1 MNTIAIQAELR
12 PGTGKKAAKAVR
24 KEGKIPGVIYGGK
37 QNIHFAT
44 TFKEV
49 KSLIYTG
56 DFLLASV
63 EVDGRT
69 YRCIVKEVQF
79 HPVREDIVH
88 IDFLELVD
96 GKAVKVEIPVRFK
109 GVAEGV
115 KLGGKLQQN
124 LRRVKIKVKPENLVD
139 ALWADISHLGLG
151 QSVRVRDL
159 EVPEGIEVISA
170 ASIPIATIEIPRAL
184 RSASSK
190 KEAEKAPAE
199 AAAATEE

>member
-1 MNTIAIQAELR
+1 MNSVEVQAELR
-12 PGTGKKAAKAVR
+12 TGTGKKAAKAVR
-24 KEGKIPGVIYGGK
+24 REGKIPGVIYGGP
-37 QNIHFAT
+37 QQINFST

-49 KSLIYTG
+49 KDLIYTG
-56 DFLLASV
+56 DFKLATV
-63 EVDGRT
+63 KVDGKA

-96 GKAVKVEIPVRFK
+96 GKAVKVEVPVRFK

-124 LRRVKIKVKPENLVD
+124 LRRVKIKVKPEHLVD

-159 EVPEGIEVISA
+159 EVPEGIEVMSSP
-170 ASIPIATIEIPRAL
+170 SIPIATIEIPRAL
-184 RSASSK
+184 RSAASK
-190 KEAEKAPAE
+190 KETAAAQEAPAE
-199 AAAATEE
+199 G

>member
-1 MNTIAIQAELR
+1 MKTIAVQAELR
-12 PGTGKKAAKAVR
+12 PGTGKKAVKAIR
-24 KEGKIPGVIYGGK
+24 KEGKIPGVIYGGQ

-44 TFKEV
+44 TFKEL
-49 KSLIYTG
+49 KDLIYTG

-63 EVDGRT
+63 KVDGQE
-69 YRCIVKEVQF
+69 YRCIVKDVQF

-96 GKAVKVEIPVRFK
+96 GKAVKLEVPVRFK

-159 EVPEGIEVISA
+159 EVPDGVEMLSA

-184 RSASSK
+184 RSATSK
-190 KEAEKAPAE
+190 KEAEEAPAE
-199 AAAATEE
+199 AAATEE